1 MGVEVGAV
9 GSVGWFWL
17 GASGVAKS
25 LPFMGFE
32 VVGGVGPSDLARGD
46 FGATVGHAA
55 SLLALSFAPL
65 PSEGDR
71 RVWAGWLCRE
81 LAVDERSK
89 GETGER
95 CHPHGCHCSFGSN
108 HSGSYVE
115 KTKIM
120 Y

>member
-55 SLLALSFAPL
+55 SLLALLFAPL
-65 PSEGDR
+65 PSERDMK
-71 RVWAGWLCRE
+71 VWAGWL
-81 LAVDERSK
+81 
-89 GETGER
+89 
-95 CHPHGCHCSFGSN
+95 
-108 HSGSYVE
+108 
-115 KTKIM
+115 
-120 Y
+120 